1 MVALEGSSQPPSPL
15 PALDRSN
22 ASIRE
27 GPPRALSLA
36 LNISPL
42 WAEMEKPSSAV
53 GLSPALDSITSLF
66 SFFFFFLLNCKKT
79 ATTTSFHHSEAPTSP
94 EIPQQDGALRSP
106 SPRPLLAAFG

>member
-1 MVALEGSSQPPSPL
+1 MVTLEGSSQPPSPL

-36 LNISPL
+36 LNISPS

-53 GLSPALDSITSLF
+53 GLSTALDSITSLF
-66 SFFFFFLLNCKKT
+66 SFFFFFSVKLQENCNYN
-79 ATTTSFHHSEAPTSP
+79 FF
-94 EIPQQDGALRSP
+94 P
-106 SPRPLLAAFG
+106 SQ